1 MNILI
6 MKYVLLLSSFFS
18 LCGFAA
24 PSSVTVAGTMQTAL
38 GCSGNWQPNCAK
50 THLIKNGTEWSE
62 SFFIPAGTYEY
73 KITIDDSWTESYGY
87 NLSSSNASFTITE
100 DKTVTFK
107 YDEVTHLV
115 TDNSQGDGGGPEVIP
130 QPLSV
135 TLVGD
140 LQKALGCSGDWD
152 PSCTTTQLLLDD
164 SDRVWQQSFTVPAGT
179 WQYKAALD
187 GAWVENYG
195 ANAKSGGE
203 NIAIELASPTT
214 VKFFYSHKT
223 HLVADN
229 VNSVIATAVGNFQ
242 AALGCPGDWQPE
254 CMRTWLQDVNG
265 SGLYSFS
272 TTALPVGD
280 YEAKVAL
287 NETWDEA
294 YGENG
299 NNIPFKVTTAKQKI
313 FFTYDAANHKVYIGD
328 EVVTGNLK
336 TAKAYW
342 LSRDTIA
349 MNLPDAVAA
358 TANVKLYYSP
368 DGSLS
373 TSPSGIAGG
382 DSISLTYDPSGLSEG
397 IKSKYRHLKNLPAY
411 KISSDD
417 LAKVPAILKQQI
429 AVSATGVNGSLVDA
443 TSLQFSGV
451 LDDLF
456 AYSGDLGVIYSGD
469 IPALKLWA
477 PTAKSVKVHVY
488 NDATSTTESAVVDM
502 TVDAATGVWSAVG
515 DASWNRKYYLYEVE
529 VFVRN
534 TGTVE
539 KNWVTDPYSIGLST
553 NGKRSLLVNLNDEDL
568 QPNGWKNLSK
578 PEFNAPEDAVIYELH
593 IRDFS
598 IADSTVAANERG
610 TYMAFNQNN
619 SNGMKHLKD
628 LAKAGLTHIHL
639 LPAFDCA
646 TVNEVKAEQKTI
658 SDNLSL
664 FAPDSESQQAAV
676 QAIRREDGFNWCYDP
691 FHYTTPDG
699 GYATD
704 PEGVTRIKE
713 FRTMVASLN
722 KAGLRVVMD
731 VVYNHTSAALQND
744 NSVLDKV
751 VPGYYHRLNAVGD
764 IETST
769 CCANTASENSMME
782 KLMLDSIK
790 IWATQY
796 KVDGFRYDIMGHHT
810 RDNIVK
816 IKTELQSLNYA
827 NNGIDG
833 SEIYFYGEGW
843 NFGEV
848 ENNARF
854 TQATIGNMGGTGV
867 GTFNDR
873 IRDLV
878 RGGGCCDSGAQLVKN
893 QSFVTGLYTAPN
905 AENTASDAAKND
917 LLKAT
922 DKLKIVLAGS
932 LKDFTIIDR
941 NGETVKGADLD
952 GTGYT
957 LDPSET
963 INYIEAHDNETL
975 FDIIQ
980 YKAPLDTSMAD
991 RVRMQN
997 LGNSILLLAQGI
1009 PFLHAGQ
1016 DMLRSKSFDRDSYD
1030 SGDWFNALD
1039 FTYQKNGWGKGVPL
1053 SEKNEASWSIMKPRL
1068 ANPALM
1074 PTPADIEGSLEITM
1088 DFLKIRKSSPLFHLE
1103 TAEQIN
1109 SVVGF
1114 YNTGVSQA
1122 PGVVVMSLK
1131 DTSAN
1136 IDANAEHIVVIFNTN
1151 TASKTMSISELKG
1164 LDFKLHSIQKNSTDE
1179 VVKQSAVNNDTGDFT
1194 VPARTT
1200 AVFVANKKSIASI
1213 GTDPTPPAKEKKGG
1227 GAFIGWLDLV
1237 FGFSIMSLLMT
1248 RSRGV

>member
-1 MNILI
+1 MKTLI
-6 MKYVLLLSSFFS
+6 MKCVLLLSSFCS
-18 LCGFAA
+18 VCVFAA
-24 PSSVTVAGTMQTAL
+24 PSSVTVAGTLQSIL
-38 GCSGNWQPNCAK
+38 GCSGDWQPTCAK
-50 THLIKNGTEWSE
+50 THLIKNGTEWSG
-62 SFFIPAGTYEY
+62 SFFLPAGTYEY

-87 NLSSSNASFTITE
+87 NLSSANAKFTITD

-115 TDNSQGDGGGPEVIP
+115 TDNSQGEGGGSEVMP

-135 TLVGD
+135 TIVGN
-140 LQKALGCSGDWD
+140 LQNALGCSGDWD
-152 PSCTTTQLLLDD
+152 PSCTATQLLLED
-164 SDRVWQQSFTVPAGT
+164 SDKVWQQSFMVPAGA

-187 GAWVENYG
+187 GAWTENYG
-195 ANAKSGGE
+195 ANAKSGGD
-203 NIAIELASPTT
+203 NISLDLANPTT

-223 HLVADN
+223 HLVTDN
-229 VNSVIATAVGNFQ
+229 VNSVVATAVGNFQ

-287 NETWDEA
+287 NEKWDEA
-294 YGENG
+294 YGNNG
-299 NNIPFKVTTAKQKI
+299 NNISFKVTAAKQKI
-313 FFTYDAANHKVYIGD
+313 FFTYDAAHHKVYIGD

-342 LSRDTIA
+342 LSRDTLA
-349 MNLPDAVAA
+349 MNLPEALAA
-358 TANVKLYYSP
+358 SAKVKLYFSP

-382 DSISLTYDPSGLSEG
+382 DFISLSYDPSGLSAA
-397 IKSKYRHLKNLPAY
+397 IKTKYRHLKNLPAY
-411 KISSDD
+411 KISSSD
-417 LAKVPAILKQQI
+417 LAKIPAMLKQQI
-429 AVSATGVNGSLVDA
+429 AVSATGANGNLIDA
-443 TSLQFSGV
+443 TAVQFSGV

-456 AYSGDLGVIYSGD
+456 AYNGELGVIYSSN
-469 IPALKLWA
+469 IPTLKLWA
-477 PTAKSVKVHVY
+477 PTAKSVKLHVY
-488 NDATSTTESAVVDM
+488 NDATSTTESAVVGM

-529 VFVRN
+529 VFARH
-534 TGTVE
+534 TGNVE

-553 NGKRSLLVNLNDEDL
+553 NGSRSLLVNLNDADL
-568 QPNGWKNLSK
+568 QPNGWSTLTK

-610 TYMAFNQNN
+610 TFMAFTKND
-619 SNGMKHLKD
+619 SNGMKHLKN

-646 TVNEVKAEQKTI
+646 SVNEVKSEQQIIT
-658 SDNLSL
+658 DNLSL
-664 FAPDSESQQAAV
+664 YAPDSESQQAAV
-676 QAIRREDGFNWCYDP
+676 QAIRRQDGFNWCYDP
-691 FHYTTPDG
+691 VHYTVPDG
-699 GYATD
+699 SYATD

-713 FRTMVASLN
+713 FRAMVASLN
-722 KAGLRVVMD
+722 KAGLSVVMD

-744 NSVLDKV
+744 TAVLDKV

-769 CCANTASENSMME
+769 CCANTASENFMME
-782 KLMLDSIK
+782 KLMLDSMK

-816 IKTELQSLNYA
+816 IKTELQNLNLA

-833 SEIYFYGEGW
+833 RKIYFYGEGW

-854 TQATIGNMGGTGV
+854 TQATIGNMGGTGI

-917 LLKAT
+917 LLKAA

-941 NGETVKGADLD
+941 NGETVKGADVD
-952 GTGYT
+952 GAGYT
-957 LDPSET
+957 QDPSET

-980 YKAPLDTSMAD
+980 YKAPLNTSMAD

-997 LGNSILLLAQGI
+997 LGNSIVLLAQGI

-1016 DMLRSKSFDRDSYD
+1016 ELLRSKSFDRDSYD
-1030 SGDWFNALD
+1030 SGDWFNTLD

-1053 SEKNEASWSIMKPRL
+1053 SEKNEASWSLMKPRL
-1068 ANPALM
+1068 ANAALM
-1074 PTPADIEGSLEITM
+1074 PSPADIVRTLEITK
-1088 DFLKIRKSSPLFHLE
+1088 DFLTIRKSSPLFHLGS
-1103 TAEQIN
+1103 AEQIKN
-1109 SVVGF
+1109 VVSF
-1114 YNTGVSQA
+1114 YNTGASQI
-1122 PGVVVMSLK
+1122 PGVVVMDLK
-1131 DTSAN
+1131 DTEAN
-1136 IDANAEHIVVIFNTN
+1136 IDDKAEHIVVIFNTN
-1151 TASKTMSISELKG
+1151 IASKTISISDLKG
-1164 LDFKLHSIQKNSTDE
+1164 WDFKLHSVQKKSTDE
-1179 VVKQSAVNNDTGDFT
+1179 IVKKSVVNNDTGDFI

-1200 AVFVANKKSIASI
+1200 AVFVATKKSVVKAESD
-1213 GTDPTPPAKEKKGG
+1213 TKPPVKDKKGA
-1227 GAFIGWLDLV
+1227 GAFMG
-1237 FGFSIMSLLMT
+1237 LLNVDY
-1248 RSRGV
+1248 SSASQVH